1 MNPEP
6 LNSEPVNGYKC
17 SLEKKRCGVKGEE
30 AGGDFENMSGN
41 GFSAVRTKT
50 ISRLNGHSTKS
61 ALKVWPLRDI
71 ERFTGCRGKIAAA
84 LAFKERNP
92 LFDPEKG

>member
-1 MNPEP
+1 M
-6 LNSEPVNGYKC
+6 C

-30 AGGDFENMSGN
+30 AGGDFENMSGK
-41 GFSAVRTKT
+41 GFSAVGTKT
-50 ISRLNGHSTKS
+50 ISGFHGHSTIP
-61 ALKVWPLRDI
+61 ARNVRLFGDI
-71 ERFTGCRGKIAAA
+71 EGFTGFRGKIAAA

>member
-30 AGGDFENMSGN
+30 AGGDFEKMSGK
-41 GFSAVRTKT
+41 GFSTVRTKT
-50 ISRLNGHSTKS
+50 ISGFHGHSTIS
-61 ALKVWPLRDI
+61 TLKVRPFGGI
-71 ERFTGCRGKIAAA
+71 EGFTGFRGKTAATA
-84 LAFKERNP
+84 AFKEKHP